1 MAWAVRSLSPV
12 SIQTSRS
19 SRMARSV
26 WMALLASDRIMS
38 AMATT
43 ATTHPSR
50 PWKATSRG
58 ASAASLSASAGA
70 DTATWAKT
78 TVIAAVSQA
87 QAWASVSAATGARS
101 DAMRSR
107 VPTWT
112 VRSVAPLAAPAR
124 RTTARTPLPTSAS
137 KSRRIHSCTAVSEPS
152 LVTARAKGCSDPDSV
167 TASTSARSAFNS
179 SPDGAA
185 APAGVASGP
194 AESAAAAGFAAAR
207 VARSACAST
216 RSQAA
221 TRGWPTVR
229 VPVLSKTTQSTEC
242 AISSARPPLIKTP
255 CVAPRPVPTMTAVGV
270 ARPRAQGHATTTTET
285 PKSMAKRSGLDS
297 SSQSCGM
304 APEQARVY
312 HATNVEKLN
321 ATINGVNLAAT
332 TSAYSWIGAF
342 ESCASSTRRAIC
354 ASVDSEPT
362 LDARMK
368 NMAPVAVADPK
379 TASPRRLR
387 TGRDSPVSAA
397 SSTKASPTVDST
409 TPSQGTAAPGSTLR
423 TSPGCSASQC
433 TGCASRA
440 STASSNAAVSR
451 CSAAASPLDSDLPRL
466 GEGLAGPSASAVEE
480 NSIAFG
486 ENFASVERWSASF
499 VAALRTSAPS
509 KSSAVVG
516 CIRSKAAIAP
526 DVRCLALASRYL
538 PKETKQK
545 SMALVSNMMCSW
557 AVSKVQHAIMLKTE

>member
-270 ARPRAQGHATTTTET
+270 ARPKAQGQATTTTAT
-285 PKSMAKRSGLDS
+285 PKRKAKRNGPS
-297 SSQSCGM
+297 S
-304 APEQARVY
+304 AYQARGMPPDVARASQIPNEASAA
-312 HATNVEKLN
+312 ATTP
-321 ATINGVNLAAT
+321 ATKWRAT
-332 TSAYSWIGAF
+332 TSARASMCVLDPCAF
-342 ESCASSTRRAIC
+342 STRRTIEE
-354 ASVDSEPT
+354 SIESP
-362 LDARMK
+362 
-368 NMAPVAVADPK
+368 P
-379 TASPRRLR
+379 TASTR
-387 TGRDSPVSAA
+387 AW
-397 SSTKASPTVDST
+397 STPGPAETV
-409 TPSQGTAAPGSTLR
+409 PP
-423 TSPGCSASQC
+423 
-433 TGCASRA
+433 
-440 STASSNAAVSR
+440 
-451 CSAAASPLDSDLPRL
+451 
-466 GEGLAGPSASAVEE
+466 
-480 NSIAFG
+480 
-486 ENFASVERWSASF
+486 
-499 VAALRTSAPS
+499 
-509 KSSAVVG
+509 
-516 CIRSKAAIAP
+516 
-526 DVRCLALASRYL
+526 
-538 PKETKQK
+538 
-545 SMALVSNMMCSW
+545 
-557 AVSKVQHAIMLKTE
+557 